1 MCEITISNLNAR
13 GEKQGIDIAKLVESK
28 KVESL
33 DLKGFELTEET
44 IQILNNIPSLTTL
57 NLYSCSSSG
66 KINADFRKIKKLV
79 IDNCKELDLS
89 EIELPEEVLIV
100 GCGPVYIARL
110 SVGNN
115 VKHLSIH
122 SSEIINSCFFEKMKW
137 LKTLNV
143 DGSSL
148 DNEEALK
155 RLKIKISNEFEYHP
169 IG

>member
-1 MCEITISNLNAR
+1 MSELTISNFNAR
-13 GEKQGIDIAKLVESK
+13 GEKQEIDIEKEIESK
-28 KVESL
+28 DIETL
-33 DLKGFELTEET
+33 DLKGFEITEKVV
-44 IQILNNIPSLTTL
+44 QIVNNISGLANL
-57 NLYSCSSSG
+57 NLYNCSSSG
-66 KINADFRKIKKLV
+66 KINADFRKIKKLI

-100 GCGPVYIARL
+100 GCGLVDLARL
-110 SVGNN
+110 SIGNN

-122 SSEIINSCFFEKMKW
+122 SSEIINSTFFEKMKG
-137 LKTLNV
+137 LKMLNV

-155 RLKIKISNEFEYHP
+155 RLKIKVSNEFEYHP